1 MFGCSSHVDLNSDV
15 CQGRSMGGER
25 GWHFASIA
33 ELISLITRSVSMG
46 STSTRE
52 LPYYLRY
59 PCHGRSSLVL
69 LLKSPDFAREVWAR
83 VLSARRM
90 DYIS

>member
-33 ELISLITRSVSMG
+33 ELISLITRSVVDVA
-46 STSTRE
+46 RHPWVV
-52 LPYYLRY
+52 L
-59 PCHGRSSLVL
+59 LVL
-69 LLKSPDFAREVWAR
+69 
-83 VLSARRM
+83 
-90 DYIS
+90 